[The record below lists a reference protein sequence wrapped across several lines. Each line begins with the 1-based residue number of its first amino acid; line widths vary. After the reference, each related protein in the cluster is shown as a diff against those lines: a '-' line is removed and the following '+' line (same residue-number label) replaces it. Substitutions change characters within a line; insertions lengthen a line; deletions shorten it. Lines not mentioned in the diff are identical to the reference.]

1 MLEPRIRPDV
11 EPGPD
16 TPAADVA
23 VQAGPQPTNKVAS
36 ATNWG
41 GTAGGALAAI
51 FTTFGADAIHE
62 MWTLTFGVGAAP
74 MTEKLVTA
82 TAIFAVCTFL
92 VRWLGRVAAYNVL
105 DAPNVP
111 LTPVVPK

>member
-1 MLEPRIRPDV
+1 MLEPRRP
-11 EPGPD
+11 
-16 TPAADVA
+16 PAEVVIPATTADVA
-23 VQAGPQPTNKVAS
+23 FQAGPQPTNKVAT

-62 MWTLTFGVGAAP
+62 MWTIIFGVGVAP

-111 LTPVVPK
+111 VGPVPRPE